1 MFKLLFTWRT
11 CFCCSWKSK
20 LIFRDVKRTLSLNC
34 TKTAKPYRARPWP
47 RLRRP
52 PAAARVAT
60 IRSLVV
66 VSGLGTWISVSAY
79 SEANIPGDSTVQLKS
94 VDGYVSK
101 ALTKCLHY
109 EN

>member
-1 MFKLLFTWRT
+1 MLREHYH
-11 CFCCSWKSK
+11 
-20 LIFRDVKRTLSLNC
+20 LIVLKRQNHTE
-34 TKTAKPYRARPWP
+34 PRAWP